1 MFAAKRSTAVSSFC
15 SGITAPAPADLEA
28 VSRGR
33 RRDLPPHYRTSPA
46 QLIALGTYPEGGP
59 ATLTLSGEV
68 NGEPREFTYPVTFTK
83 DGGSDFLPRLW
94 ATRKIGYLLNQI
106 RLHGE
111 NEELVDA
118 VIDLSLEHGI
128 VTPYTSYLITEDDI
142 HSQEARDQAAEA
154 ASRQIAA
161 APASGAGAV
170 TQAQEV
176 QAMADVDTGPLPVAT
191 RHRRG

>member
-1 MFAAKRSTAVSSFC
+1 MRST
-15 SGITAPAPADLEA
+15 E
-28 VSRGR
+28 
-33 RRDLPPHYRTSPA
+33 SP
-46 QLIALGTYPEGGP
+46 
-59 ATLTLSGEV
+59 
-68 NGEPREFTYPVTFTK
+68 EFTYPVTFTK

-142 HSQEARDQAAEA
+142 HSQEARDQAAERLRDK
-154 ASRQIAA
+154 SPRR
-161 APASGAGAV
+161 PASGAGAV

-176 QAMADVDTGPLPVAT
+176 QAMADATGRAAANGDVC
-191 RHRRG
+191 HRRG

>member
-1 MFAAKRSTAVSSFC
+1 MAS
-15 SGITAPAPADLEA
+15 
-28 VSRGR
+28 
-33 RRDLPPHYRTSPA
+33 
-46 QLIALGTYPEGGP
+46 
-59 ATLTLSGEV
+59 
-68 NGEPREFTYPVTFTK
+68 PREFTYPVTFTK

-176 QAMADVDTGPLPVAT
+176 QAMADADTAAPLPMAT
-191 RHRRG
+191 FVTAEGEEVSAAEVLRYAGSRAFVLRDGSGPTRPMTLPQ